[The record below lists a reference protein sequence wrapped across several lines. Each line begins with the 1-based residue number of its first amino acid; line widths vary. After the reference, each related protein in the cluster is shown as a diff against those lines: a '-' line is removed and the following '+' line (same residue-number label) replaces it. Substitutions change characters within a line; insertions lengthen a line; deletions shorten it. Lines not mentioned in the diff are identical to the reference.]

1 MKILEFNE
9 KEQKMQII
17 AEVIDDFWYLDNCI
31 DMGDIVY
38 GTSYRRTEENTDLLR
53 SKKAERVRIWVGI
66 AVESTEFQE
75 FSDRFRIHGKI
86 VEGAEEYIGEY
97 QTLNIEL
104 GSELIIKKHKW
115 SQIQLEELKKAEQ
128 NSKRPVL
135 LFLAIDTD
143 ESTIAIM
150 REYGL
155 QELARINIEKPGK
168 DYDVRDTKQDHYSEI
183 LSKLNQ
189 YYIDEIPLLIIG
201 PGFAKEH
208 FYEYLKSKNFN
219 MKNVIVSSTSY
230 GGMHGIYESLKSG
243 ALDNVLSQYRTKID
257 SDLVEMLLREIHKE
271 GLYAY
276 GIAETK
282 KYAEL
287 GAVRILLVTDLLLKD
302 PQIIEVM
309 NSVKNANG
317 TVHIIST
324 HHEPGKILKSLGN
337 IAAMLRFK

>member
-9 KEQKMQII
+9 KEQKMQIMVEI
-17 AEVIDDFWYLDNCI
+17 IDDLWYLDNSI
-31 DMGDIVY
+31 AVGDIVY
-38 GTSYRRTEENTDLLR
+38 GTSYRRSEEKTDLLR
-53 SKKAERVRIWVGI
+53 SKKAERIRIWVGI

-86 VEGAEEYIGEY
+86 VGGTEEYLGEY

-104 GSELIIKKHKW
+104 GSELIIKKQKW
-115 SQIQLEELKKAEQ
+115 SQIQIEELKKAEQ

-135 LFLAIDTD
+135 IFLAIDTD
-143 ESTIAIM
+143 ESTIAMM

-168 DYDVRDTKQDHYSEI
+168 DYEVRDTKQDHYSEI
-183 LSKLNQ
+183 LTKLKQ
-189 YYIDEIPLLIIG
+189 YYSDQIPLLIIG
-201 PGFAKEH
+201 PGFAKEQ

-230 GGMHGIYESLKSG
+230 AGMHGIYESLKSG
-243 ALDNVLSQYRTKID
+243 ALDSVLSEYRTKID

-276 GIAETK
+276 GIVETK

-287 GAVRILLVTDLLLKD
+287 GAVKILLVTDLLIKD
-302 PQIIEVM
+302 PQITELM
-309 NSVKNANG
+309 NSVKNSNG

-337 IAAMLRFK
+337 IAAILRFK